1 MADQPAALAS
11 GTATPARCRL
21 RSPWRR
27 RIANRLLMGLLT
39 LVCVSIV
46 LFAATQALPGSAARY
61 MLGSG
66 ASPEAIAALEH
77 EMGLDRPVWVQYL
90 DWTGNFVTGDM
101 GTSLTSARTP
111 VIDLVAPATSYSMLL
126 LVLSISL
133 SVVLALVIGVLTAA
147 RRNGIFD
154 TLFQGFSMVFTAIP
168 EFVVGV
174 GLVILLSTTVF
185 HLFPAVSL
193 IAPGSPALQN
203 LDVFVLPVLTLLLGA
218 LAYLG
223 RLVRASMIEALESE
237 YILVARFKG
246 LSERHIL
253 FRHALPNSLVP
264 MIQGTAVAIAY
275 LSAGIVVVEYV
286 FALPGLGTLLIQSVG
301 NRDLPLLQ
309 AVGLILAAVCVLANL
324 AADMLVI
331 YVTPK
336 LRTGGGNQ

>member
-11 GTATPARCRL
+11 GTATPARR
-21 RSPWRR
+21 RRSSPWLRQSS
-27 RIANRLLMGLLT
+27 NRLMLGLLT

-66 ASPEAIAALEH
+66 ASPEAIAELEH
-77 EMGLDRPVWVQYL
+77 ELGLDRPVWVQYL
-90 DWTGNFVTGDM
+90 DWAGGFLTGDM

-111 VIDLVAPATSYSMLL
+111 VAQLVGPATSYSMLL
-126 LVLSISL
+126 LTLSISL
-133 SVVLALVIGVLTAA
+133 AVVLSIVVGVLAAA

-168 EFVVGV
+168 EFVVGI
-174 GLVILLSTTVF
+174 GLVILFATTVF
-185 HLFPAVSL
+185 HIFPAVAL
-193 IAPGSPALQN
+193 IPPGSPALQN
-203 LDVFVLPVLTLLLGA
+203 LDLFVLPVLTLLVGA
-218 LAYLG
+218 VAYLG
-223 RLVRASMIEALESE
+223 RLVRASMIEALDSE

-246 LSERHIL
+246 LSEGHIL

-286 FALPGLGTLLIQSVG
+286 FALPGLGTLLIQSVA

-309 AVGLILAAVCVLANL
+309 AVGLILAGVCVLANL
-324 AADMLVI
+324 IADMLVI

-336 LRTGGGNQ
+336 LRTRGGHQ